1 MDILGYYQV
10 LPHDISTLEKCY
22 ENLAKGTLD
31 FSMVGT
37 CRGPIEFYIE
47 FLLNYV
53 KEYKID
59 CVIMPMQFACKHAY
73 AMARV
78 ASEAVREQTGIPFLI
93 FGCDPYDSREVTSD
107 AIRERISEFLTQV
120 VL

>member
-1 MDILGYYQV
+1 
-10 LPHDISTLEKCY
+10 
-22 ENLAKGTLD
+22 
-31 FSMVGT
+31 MVGT
-37 CRGPIEFYIE
+37 CRGPIEFYID

-73 AMARV
+73 GIARV
-78 ASEAVREQTGIPFLI
+78 ASEVVREQTGIPFLI

-107 AIRERISEFLTQV
+107 AIRERISEFITQV